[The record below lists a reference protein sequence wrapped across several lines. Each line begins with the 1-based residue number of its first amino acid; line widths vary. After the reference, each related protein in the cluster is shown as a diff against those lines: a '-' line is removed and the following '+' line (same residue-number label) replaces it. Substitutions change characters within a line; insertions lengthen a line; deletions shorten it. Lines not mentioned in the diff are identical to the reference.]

1 MVGGTRQGPAGMLS
15 VAVRRWAGLGQDP
28 AGMLPV
34 RCGAVRCGAVPT
46 WQGSRGPPVWFGAML
61 EMSARMHAAMVAH
74 AIAGL
79 PHEACGLFAGQPGS
93 DRIERFFPMRN
104 AAESR
109 EIYVLDG
116 LEMMDVERTAD
127 DAGLTVM
134 GVMHSHTHT
143 TNYPSPTDIADAA
156 RFDPFGAWRFII
168 VSLRHPEPSLRSYR
182 ILDGNVDEEPVVVD
196 GSN

>member
-1 MVGGTRQGPAGMLS
+1 MGRAGEKQPGGQ
-15 VAVRRWAGLGQDP
+15 RWSGL
-28 AGMLPV
+28 AIA
-34 RCGAVRCGAVPT
+34 CGAV
-46 WQGSRGPPVWFGAML
+46 L
-61 EMSARMHAAMVAH
+61 EMSAEMHTAMVDH
-74 AIAGL
+74 AVGGL

-93 DRIERFFPMRN
+93 NRVERFFPMRN

-127 DAGLTVM
+127 DAGLAVM

-156 RFDPFGAWRFII
+156 RFDPFGAWRFVI
-168 VSLRHPEPSLRSYR
+168 VSLRHAEPSLRSFR
-182 ILDGNVDEEPVVVD
+182 ILDGEVTEEPVAID
-196 GSN
+196 AGS

>member
-1 MVGGTRQGPAGMLS
+1 
-15 VAVRRWAGLGQDP
+15 
-28 AGMLPV
+28 
-34 RCGAVRCGAVPT
+34 
-46 WQGSRGPPVWFGAML
+46 ML
-61 EMSARMHAAMVAH
+61 EMSAQLHHAMVDH

-79 PHEACGLFAGQPGS
+79 PHEACGLFAGLPGS
-93 DRIERFFPMRN
+93 DRVERFFGMRN

-127 DAGLTVM
+127 EAGLAVM

-156 RFDPFGAWRFII
+156 CFDPFGAWRFVI
-168 VSLRHPEPSLRSYR
+168 VSLRHAEPSLRSFR
-182 ILDGNVDEEPVVVD
+182 ILDGDVSEEPVMID
-196 GSN
+196 SAG

>member
-1 MVGGTRQGPAGMLS
+1 
-15 VAVRRWAGLGQDP
+15 
-28 AGMLPV
+28 
-34 RCGAVRCGAVPT
+34 
-46 WQGSRGPPVWFGAML
+46 ML
-61 EMSARMHAAMVAH
+61 EMSEAMQHAMVAH
-74 AIAGL
+74 AIDGL
-79 PHEACGLFAGQPGS
+79 PHEACGLFAGRPGS

-127 DAGLTVM
+127 EAGLLVM

-156 RFDPFGAWRFII
+156 RFDPFGTWHFVI
-168 VSLRHPEPSLRSYR
+168 VSLRHPEPSLRSFR
-182 ILDGNVDEEPVVVD
+182 ILDGQVTEEPVAID
-196 GSN
+196 GAG

>member
-1 MVGGTRQGPAGMLS
+1 MCKSVGKERNNVAAVGGDTSSSLRFFLDTGRS
-15 VAVRRWAGLGQDP
+15 R
-28 AGMLPV
+28 LPV
-34 RCGAVRCGAVPT
+34 WCET
-46 WQGSRGPPVWFGAML
+46 ML
-61 EMSARMHAAMVAH
+61 EMSARLQAAMVAH
-74 AIAGL
+74 AISGL
-79 PHEACGLFAGQPGS
+79 PHEACGLFAGQPDS
-93 DRIERFFPMRN
+93 NRIERFFPMRN

-116 LEMMDVERTAD
+116 LEMMAVERTAD

-156 RFDPFGAWRFII
+156 RFDPFGAWHFII

-182 ILDGNVDEEPVVVD
+182 ILDGQVDEEPVVID
-196 GSN
+196 SSG